1 MSDSLAGIIGLT
13 HDLDTLTFDDSGL
26 IPAIVQDIETSRVL
40 MLGYMNREAIAR
52 TLQSGRVTFYSR
64 SRQAMWE
71 KGETSGNTLQFLEM
85 RSDCDG
91 DALLVKAAPMGPT
104 CHTGADTC
112 WNEVNE
118 DPAAFLRLLEQV
130 IATREASGDDA
141 SYTVRLLQAGAMKVA
156 QKVGEEGVET
166 ALEGAAGT
174 EEKLAEETADLLY
187 HVLVLLRARGISLKD
202 VTDVLRERHGS

>member
-112 WNEVNE
+112 WDEVNE

>member
-1 MSDSLAGIIGLT
+1 MSDSLAGIIDLTQGL
-13 HDLDTLTFDDSGL
+13 DRLTFDENGL
-26 IPAIVQDIETSRVL
+26 IPAIVQDVETSRVL
-40 MLGYMNREAIAR
+40 MLGYMNREAITR

-64 SRQAMWE
+64 SRQAIWE

-85 RSDCDG
+85 RADCDG
-91 DALLVKAAPMGPT
+91 DALLVKAAPLGPT

-141 SYTVRLLQAGAMKVA
+141 SYTVRLLQAGAMKIA

-187 HVLVLLRARGISLKD
+187 HVLVLLRSRGISLKD

>member
-1 MSDSLAGIIGLT
+1 MSDSFAGIIDLT
-13 HDLDTLTFDDSGL
+13 HGIDALAFDNNGL
-26 IPAIVQDIETSRVL
+26 IPAIVQDVETSRVL
-40 MLGYMNREAIAR
+40 MLAYMNREAITR
-52 TLQSGRVTFYSR
+52 TLTTGRVTFFSR
-64 SRQAMWE
+64 SRQAIWE
-71 KGETSGNTLQFLEM
+71 KGETSGNTLQFREM
-85 RSDCDG
+85 RADCDG
-91 DALLVKAAPMGPT
+91 DALLIKASPMGPT

-112 WNEVNE
+112 WHEVNE

-130 IATREASGDDA
+130 IATREASGDNT

-187 HVLVLLRARGISLKD
+187 HVLVLLRSRGMSLKD
-202 VTDVLRERHGS
+202 VTDVLRERHGG

>member
-1 MSDSLAGIIGLT
+1 MSDSFAGIIDLT
-13 HDLDTLTFDDSGL
+13 TGFDMLTFDDSGL
-26 IPAIVQDIETSRVL
+26 IPAIVQDIETGHVL
-40 MLGYMNREAIAR
+40 MLGYMNREAISR
-52 TLQSGRVTFYSR
+52 TLESGRVTFFSR
-64 SRQAMWE
+64 SRQAIWE
-71 KGETSGNTLQFLEM
+71 KGESSGNTLQFREM
-85 RSDCDG
+85 RADCDA

-112 WNEVNE
+112 WDEVNE

-174 EEKLAEETADLLY
+174 EKKLAEETADLFY
-187 HVLVLLRARGISLKD
+187 HVLVLLRSRGISLKH
-202 VTDVLRERHGS
+202 VTDVLRERHGG

>member
-1 MSDSLAGIIGLT
+1 MSDSLAGIIDLT

-40 MLGYMNREAIAR
+40 MLGYMNREAIIR
-52 TLQSGRVTFYSR
+52 TLQSGRVTFFSR

-112 WNEVNE
+112 WDEVNE

-141 SYTVRLLQAGAMKVA
+141 SYTVQLLQAGAMKVA

>member
-141 SYTVRLLQAGAMKVA
+141 SYTVQLLQAGAMKVA